1 MTLQTC
7 LYKKGS
13 STEGLNRAPYFLD
26 QICIQV
32 IGHWASVIYKPHPQR
47 VWPGTARGQVA
58 MGWLVCGRVC
68 VCVHTPHVC
77 AHLREKSVQK
87 RLWQSSGGTGR
98 FCVWVPVAL
107 PPRGLFQK
115 VPVSPSVFMMV
126 GQGMNYIFT
135 Y

>member
-32 IGHWASVIYKPHPQR
+32 IGHWASVIYKPHPR
-47 VWPGTARGQVA
+47 RAWPGTARGQVA

-68 VCVHTPHVC
+68 VCVYT
-77 AHLREKSVQK
+77 HLMCVHIYVK
-87 RLWQSSGGTGR
+87 RVSRKGCGKAL
-98 FCVWVPVAL
+98 VAL
-107 PPRGLFQK
+107 GGFVCGSPWLCHPEDCSRRCQS
-115 VPVSPSVFMMV
+115 VPLCL
-126 GQGMNYIFT
+126 
-135 Y
+135 